1 MTDMDAIFSR
11 IAAQHGVC
19 PEEVRNAIRAAIKAA
34 ADNPDPAVQARWDA
48 LSTGGELP
56 TPEDLILSLA
66 QEVKKRTQ
74 Q

>member
-1 MTDMDAIFSR
+1 MTDMDAIFSQ
-11 IAAQHGVC
+11 IAAQHGVS
-19 PEEVRNAIRAAIKAA
+19 PEEVRNEIQAAIKAA
-34 ADNPDPAVQARWDA
+34 AGNPDSAIQARWNA

-56 TPEDLILSLA
+56 TPEDLILALA

>member
-1 MTDMDAIFSR
+1 MTDMDAIFSQ
-11 IAAQHGVC
+11 IAAQHGVN
-19 PEEVRNAIRAAIKAA
+19 PEEVRNEIQAAIKTAVS
-34 ADNPDPAVQARWDA
+34 DPDPAIQARWNA
-48 LSTGGELP
+48 LSTGGKLP